1 LTSGELVNQAQRLWS
16 TIFNK
21 SGEQPVFISLDLET
35 PLGLASFIANNAN
48 FQKVY
53 IPSSFNMS
61 KILHSLKTQESKV
74 IVCDQELFQLEP
86 PSSKQAEYAEL
97 TSSVQRAIVASSKKV
112 SGSSLFRSVE
122 ATNID
127 SFSLQ

>member
-1 LTSGELVNQAQRLWS
+1 MTSSELVSQSQRLWS
-16 TIFNK
+16 NVFNK
-21 SGEQPVFISLDLET
+21 SGEHPVFISLDLET
-35 PLGLASFIANNAN
+35 PLGLAAFIANNAN

-74 IVCDQELFQLEP
+74 IVCDQDLFQLEP
-86 PSSKQAEYAEL
+86 PAAKQAEYAEL
-97 TSSVQRAIVASSKKV
+97 TSSVKKAVVASSKKV
-112 SGSSLFRSVE
+112 SGSSLFKGVE

-127 SFSLQ
+127 SFTLQ